1 MTMSLRML
9 ADIAT
14 HAQAMADEA
23 QAMAA
28 AMQIVVDDC
37 AEQLA
42 AKKAE
47 NEAAGITGK
56 ATVDPE

>member
-1 MTMSLRML
+1 MTMSLKML

-47 NEAAGITGK
+47 MGTGG
-56 ATVDPE
+56 VQRCWQDL

>member
-1 MTMSLRML
+1 MTMSLKML

-28 AMQIVVDDC
+28 AMQIVVGDC
-37 AEQLA
+37 AGPRA
-42 AKKAE
+42 ATKAE
-47 NEAAGITGK
+47 KEAAGNT
-56 ATVDPE
+56 

>member
-1 MTMSLRML
+1 MTMSLKML

-28 AMQIVVDDC
+28 AIQIVVDDC
-37 AEQLA
+37 AE
-42 AKKAE
+42 E
-47 NEAAGITGK
+47 HIM
-56 ATVDPE
+56 

>member
-1 MTMSLRML
+1 MTMSLKML

-28 AMQIVVDDC
+28 AMQIVVDDRLHSS
-37 AEQLA
+37 AP
-42 AKKAE
+42 KMTRRRSVTSSVS
-47 NEAAGITGK
+47 G
-56 ATVDPE
+56 